1 MVTIMH
7 RYNLSISKFIISTVL
22 SVRLE
27 KNDDLELY
35 LFLSVFL
42 THVRP
47 HASEF
52 LRYWPV
58 LKEIEAER
66 AGRIIGICRYDNFL
80 R

>member
-35 LFLSVFL
+35 LFLSV
-42 THVRP
+42 
-47 HASEF
+47 S
-52 LRYWPV
+52 
-58 LKEIEAER
+58 
-66 AGRIIGICRYDNFL
+66 
-80 R
+80 